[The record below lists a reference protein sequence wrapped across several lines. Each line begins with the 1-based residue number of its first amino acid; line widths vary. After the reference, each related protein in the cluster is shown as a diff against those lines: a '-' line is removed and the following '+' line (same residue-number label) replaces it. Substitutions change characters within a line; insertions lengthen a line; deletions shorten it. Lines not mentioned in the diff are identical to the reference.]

1 MIHFRTGSWN
11 EVTNLAIY
19 TGQDGYDYRCPSFE
33 RKRKKQEKK
42 VALLNAHSVKPDAEC
57 RASEYSLFKDN
68 HLHIHVI
75 RAALCL

>member
-1 MIHFRTGSWN
+1 MKLQISPYTQARMNMTIDFRVSKGK
-11 EVTNLAIY
+11 E
-19 TGQDGYDYRCPSFE
+19 E
-33 RKRKKQEKK
+33 RKK

-57 RASEYSLFKDN
+57 QASKYSLFKDN

>member
-1 MIHFRTGSWN
+1 MDMTIDFRVSKGK
-11 EVTNLAIY
+11 E
-19 TGQDGYDYRCPSFE
+19 E
-33 RKRKKQEKK
+33 RKK

-57 RASEYSLFKDN
+57 QASKYSLFKDN